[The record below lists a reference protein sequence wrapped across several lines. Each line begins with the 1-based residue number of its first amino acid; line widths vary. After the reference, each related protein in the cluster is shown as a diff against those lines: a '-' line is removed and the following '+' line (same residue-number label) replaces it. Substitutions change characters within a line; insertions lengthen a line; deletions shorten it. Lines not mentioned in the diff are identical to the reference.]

1 MKILGLS
8 AFYHDSAAA
17 LVVDGEII
25 AAAQEERFTRIKH
38 DSAFPT
44 HAVQFCFDYGKCE
57 IENIDYVVFYDK
69 PLLKF
74 DRLIET
80 YVSYAPRGYKSFIKA
95 IPVWMKEKMR
105 LRHQIKEVLGKI
117 KNPIVFTEHHQSHA
131 ASAFFPSPYDE
142 TAVIT
147 VDGVGEWA
155 TASIG
160 KGSGSELSLL
170 QTEKFYRK
178 EFLIIYGY
186 NPPQGMPGGTRGSFV
201 CLVSI
206 VKKQTSHQRKRLS
219 KRKFIGS
226 SIYK

>member
-105 LRHQIKEVLGKI
+105 LRHQIKEALGKI
-117 KNPIVFTEHHQSHA
+117 KNPIVFTEHYQSHA
-131 ASAFFPSPYDE
+131 ASAFFPSPYMD
-142 TAVIT
+142 TT
-147 VDGVGEWA
+147 RRRGC
-155 TASIG
+155 
-160 KGSGSELSLL
+160 
-170 QTEKFYRK
+170 
-178 EFLIIYGY
+178 
-186 NPPQGMPGGTRGSFV
+186 RGSTGGSFA